1 MEKLNQKS
9 LMISEAIKV
18 SKSYLKCV
26 ESIQYILVW
35 NTKYPS
41 KEYTSEYYVGGIPH
55 LNAFWFPF
63 DNSYLV
69 LPLTEA

>member
-41 KEYTSEYYVGGIPH
+41 TE
-55 LNAFWFPF
+55 NAFWFPF
-63 DNSYLV
+63 DNSYKV
-69 LPLTEA
+69 LPLTEP